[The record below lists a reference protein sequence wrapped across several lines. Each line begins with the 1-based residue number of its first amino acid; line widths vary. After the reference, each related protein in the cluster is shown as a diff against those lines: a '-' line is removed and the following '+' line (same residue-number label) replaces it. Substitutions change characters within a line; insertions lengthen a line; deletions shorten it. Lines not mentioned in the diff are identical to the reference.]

1 MATYE
6 LLTDF
11 SFSFKDSGI
20 EVHSDALDFV
30 DEFVSAAIPKLKRSY
45 DVTYQLG
52 YDYDDRFACGE
63 YFYVVLSCKSDI
75 RVEYTDEDSFNDE
88 LYNIVISDLLPEIQ
102 DLFSD
107 ALDGDVTFDVIRAF
121 RPYGVSYYNQD

>member
-20 EVHSDALDFV
+20 AVSYEALDFLE
-30 DEFVSAAIPKLKRSY
+30 DFVYAAIPKLKRSY
-45 DVTYQLG
+45 DVTYKIRS
-52 YDYDDRFACGE
+52 DYDDRFACGE
-63 YFYVVLSCKSDI
+63 HFYVVLSCKSDI
-75 RVEYTDEDSFNDE
+75 QVEYTDEDAFNDE

-107 ALDGDVTFDVIRAF
+107 ALDGDVTFDIIRAF